1 MLRSNL
7 TEWSLRVHSTGMI
20 SGVEVSQSREGEGTG
35 GAEEATQKLKKE
47 EEFVVKNLSIIV
59 CVVELFRLCT

>member
-1 MLRSNL
+1 
-7 TEWSLRVHSTGMI
+7 MI
-20 SGVEVSQSREGEGTG
+20 FGVEVSQSREGEGTG